1 MPKAI
6 IELKNVSKQY
16 RLAESPAIKN
26 VSLAVYEKERLGLI
40 GANGS
45 GKTTLMRLMLNFVR
59 PDTGELRI
67 LGSGNIE
74 NVRRYIGFVAERQEG
89 MENFTPRELLEISA
103 RMYGLNKIETNQRI
117 ESLLTFAEISDV
129 ADQLLADFSKG
140 MAQRVQI
147 CLALLH
153 QPKILL
159 LDEPM
164 SGLDPGGQ
172 KDVRKM
178 LEKLEDITL
187 VFASHHLDEIELFCT
202 SVVFLHH
209 GEIVAQRKLA
219 ENRNIIFTL
228 EITPAAKQILMNY
241 FEPTLQIVGEKPDYL
256 KVQFET
262 DSDIFQKFVA
272 ELTQCKFEIK
282 RLRSSSILETLYHQ
296 YVHRRT
302 N

>member
-1 MPKAI
+1 MPNAI

-16 RLAESPAIKN
+16 RLAESPAIKK
-26 VSLAVYEKERLGLI
+26 VSLRIHERERLGLI

-45 GKTTLMRLMLNFVR
+45 GKTTLMRLILNFVL
-59 PDTGELRI
+59 PDAGEIRI
-67 LGSGNIE
+67 IGRGDLE
-74 NVRRYIGFVAERQEG
+74 KARQYIGFVAERQEG
-89 MENFTPRELLEISA
+89 MENFTPRELLKISA
-103 RMYGLNKIETNQRI
+103 QMYGLTNAETNRRI
-117 ESLLTFAEISDV
+117 ESLLRFAEISDV

-172 KDVRKM
+172 KDVREM

-187 VFASHHLDEIELFCT
+187 IFASHHLDEIELFCT
-202 SVVFLHH
+202 SAVFLHH
-209 GEIVAQRKLA
+209 GEIVARKKLA
-219 ENRNIIFTL
+219 EIRKIVFTL
-228 EITPAAKQILMNY
+228 EIPPAAKPLLLEY
-241 FEPTLQIVGEKPDYL
+241 FHSTLQILEEKSDHL
-256 KVQFET
+256 NVQFEAN
-262 DSDIFQKFVA
+262 SEAFQKFAA
-272 ELTQCKFEIK
+272 ELTQGGLEIK
-282 RLRSSSILETLYHQ
+282 RLRSTSILENLYHQ
-296 YVHRRT
+296 YVQSRT